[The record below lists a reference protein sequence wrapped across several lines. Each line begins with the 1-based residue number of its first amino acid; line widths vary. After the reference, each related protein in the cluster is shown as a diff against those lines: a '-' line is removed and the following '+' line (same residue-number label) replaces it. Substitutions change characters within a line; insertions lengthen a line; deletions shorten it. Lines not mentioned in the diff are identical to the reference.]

1 MQNIE
6 IGISMI
12 IFGTGVVIFMTK
24 RPPSYPLTS
33 VNFQGYAGG
42 IAFILLGV
50 ICILK
55 ELHLL

>member
-12 IFGTGVVIFMTK
+12 IFGIGVVIFMTK
-24 RPPSYPLTS
+24 RPPSHPLTS
-33 VNFQGYAGG
+33 VNFKGYAGG
-42 IAFILLGV
+42 IAFILLGL